1 MSTEKVQVVFI
12 YPDGTEQL
20 IEAHVGLSILEVAK
34 HNDVG
39 IEGACGGGLACATCH
54 VIVEDKACY
63 DALPSPSEE
72 EEDMLDMAFGLEPTS
87 RLCCQ
92 LIITKEMQG
101 IRFKIP
107 EGTCNLA

>member
-1 MSTEKVQVVFI
+1 MSLQKVKIIFI
-12 YPDGTEQL
+12 YPDGTEKA

-34 HNDVG
+34 HNDVS

-54 VIVEDKACY
+54 VIVEDKVFY
-63 DALPSPSEE
+63 DSLPKASEE
-72 EEDMLDMAFGLEPTS
+72 EEDMLDMAFGLESTS

-92 LIITKEMQG
+92 LIITKEMEG